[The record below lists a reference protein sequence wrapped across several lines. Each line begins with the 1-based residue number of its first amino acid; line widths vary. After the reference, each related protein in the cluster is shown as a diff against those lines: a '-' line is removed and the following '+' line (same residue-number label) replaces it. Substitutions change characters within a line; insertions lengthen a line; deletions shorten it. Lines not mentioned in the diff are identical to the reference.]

1 MKNLKKLTAFIL
13 LIITLFSFTGCA
25 KDENLGAPSAER
37 FGGNAVARCV
47 WDVKV
52 FDGKV
57 YIGSG
62 DYSANTAPTD
72 IWAYDLSEKDWV
84 LSGSVED
91 ESVLRFIELDE
102 TLLSPG
108 TDPSEP
114 WALGNF
120 YTLSDGTWVKNRVLP
135 NVIHN
140 FDITDFDGKRM
151 FAVGSDYG
159 VSSCALYTEDGETYT
174 YFDFYANN
182 NLIEINE
189 SAYNRGYDF
198 FKFKNELYILTYLT
212 DTQKSA
218 SIFKYSDGAFHYY
231 SNASSFFKNDRIS
244 VNMINAKAEFRDK
257 YYFITDDLYYT
268 EEQDA
273 FKTNTKVELPN
284 GERAVSIK
292 VTGDEMI
299 ILSYVKTENG
309 TYDITLYST
318 KDGINFTKLRTVN
331 FEVPPI
337 SFDIDGKFA
346 FVGCGDKTKFNK
358 NNGTVLK
365 IKL

>member
-1 MKNLKKLTAFIL
+1 MKILKKLTAIL
-13 LIITLFSFTGCA
+13 LFIVTLFTFVGCA
-25 KDENLGAPSAER
+25 KDENLGVPSAER

-62 DYSANTAPTD
+62 DYDANTAPTD
-72 IWAYDLSEKDWV
+72 IWAYDLGDNKWT

-91 ESVLRFIELDE
+91 EAVLRFIELDG
-102 TLLSPG
+102 TLVAPG
-108 TDPSEP
+108 IDPSEP
-114 WALGNF
+114 WTLGNF

-140 FDITDFDGKRM
+140 FDIIEHDGKRM

-159 VSSCALYTEDGETYT
+159 VSSCALYTEDGVTYT
-174 YFDFYANN
+174 YINFYANN
-182 NLIEINE
+182 KLIEINE

-198 FKFKNELYILTYLT
+198 FKFKNELYLLTYLT
-212 DTQKSA
+212 DTQKVA
-218 SIFKYSDGAFHYY
+218 SIFKYNDDAFHYY
-231 SNASSFFKNDRIS
+231 SGASSFFKSKRIS
-244 VNMINAKAEFRDK
+244 HNIINAKAEFKDK
-257 YYFITDDLYYT
+257 YFFVTDDLYYT

-273 FKTNTKVELPN
+273 FKTNTKVNLPS
-284 GERAVSIK
+284 GEK
-292 VTGDEMI
+292 VTSVKVINDEMI
-299 ILSYVKTENG
+299 ILSYTTNEDG
-309 TYDITLYST
+309 TCDITLYST
-318 KDGINFTKLRTVN
+318 KDGVNFSKLRTIN

-346 FVGCGDKTKFNK
+346 FVGCGDRNVFNK
-358 NNGTVLK
+358 NNGTILK